1 MATHEFLDIT
11 GKQLPRMKT
20 VPLIM
25 LFCPEPFLWLHYK
38 VTQKG
43 GVEYMA
49 SLGQNLLAFMYN
61 LREMNLSLC
70 SKKQNPIC
78 PTIPTMY
85 RCLGRSILSR

>member
-20 VPLIM
+20 GPLIM

-38 VTQKG
+38 VTQKR
-43 GVEYMA
+43 GVEYTA

-61 LREMNLSLC
+61 LREMKLVSVFKKGKSNLPYYPH
-70 SKKQNPIC
+70 NV
-78 PTIPTMY
+78 
-85 RCLGRSILSR
+85 